1 MSVAAHMSRETSA
14 YTAQVLAEKAAW
26 ELAKQAGLDLVVI
39 LPTQTWGPVI
49 STAHSYSMTNMKV
62 WPSSGRMT
70 VVLTLPTCLFY
81 DRLRC
86 GMYENFDD
94 DTANLPCAGHI

>member
-1 MSVAAHMSRETSA
+1 
-14 YTAQVLAEKAAW
+14 VLAEKAAW
-26 ELAKQAGLDLVVI
+26 DLAKQDGLDLVVI

-62 WPSSGRMT
+62 WPSSGRMA
-70 VVLTLPTCLFY
+70 VVMTLQSCLPQ

-86 GMYENFDD
+86 QM
-94 DTANLPCAGHI
+94 